1 VTAGSTTSEET
12 LAFGKSL
19 VVEYQLEPTVD
30 TLGKW
35 MVHHIA
41 ELIEDAEGTTGPD
54 RPSKVVAAIQAI
66 LAFWDH
72 RATVDRIDPL
82 RDLKPLLRVIKT
94 LDPEDNRW
102 GIYFRRDGYGAIAEV
117 YDAFRKLVI
126 FELVRQSERTIDLAK
141 TSDFVGDEERSII
154 EALNLWIA
162 GYQKEALQDEDSDRA
177 QGAADEM
184 FDAKAHALQAIDNAR
199 HALDALA
206 DEILGKPRARLDAVN
221 TTLLRKI
228 FGNKTPEIL
237 NPEIEIV
244 SDLQDKED
252 N

>member
-1 VTAGSTTSEET
+1 
-12 LAFGKSL
+12 
-19 VVEYQLEPTVD
+19 
-30 TLGKW
+30 

-41 ELIEDAEGTTGPD
+41 ELIKDAEGTTGPD

-126 FELVRQSERTIDLAK
+126 LELVRQSERTIDLAK

-162 GYQKEALQDEDSDRA
+162 DYQKEASQDEDSDRA
-177 QGAADEM
+177 QGAADET

-199 HALDALA
+199 RALDALA
-206 DEILGKPRARLDAVN
+206 DEIQGKPRPSLETLN
-221 TTLLRKI
+221 TDLLRRLLGKQAATI
-228 FGNKTPEIL
+228 EM
-237 NPEIEIV
+237 PEIEIIDDLP
-244 SDLQDKED
+244 SDGET
-252 N
+252 

>member
-1 VTAGSTTSEET
+1 
-12 LAFGKSL
+12 
-19 VVEYQLEPTVD
+19 
-30 TLGKW
+30 

-41 ELIEDAEGTTGPD
+41 ELIKDAEGAPEPD
-54 RPSKVVAAIQAI
+54 RSSKVVAAIQAI

-117 YDAFRKLVI
+117 YDAFRELVI

-162 GYQKEALQDEDSDRA
+162 DYQKEASQEDSDGEQSA
-177 QGAADEM
+177 TDEA
-184 FDAKAHALQAIDNAR
+184 FDAKAHAIQAIDNAR
-199 HALDALA
+199 HALDALE
-206 DEILGKPRARLDAVN
+206 DEILGKPRARLDAIN
-221 TTLLRKI
+221 TTLLRKL
-228 FGNKTPEIL
+228 FGNKDPEIL
-237 NPEIEIV
+237 DPEIEIV

-252 N
+252 D